1 MTYGARL
8 AVCVV
13 TVVVIVTASALALTE
28 VTPGGA
34 APDGRPALDQPIPTV
49 PPFQLRGD
57 LNCDDSVDPRD
68 SLVLLR
74 ADAGLDLDLPVDC
87 LAPSAE
93 VDGHFIQSGFP
104 IFERADLNCDDSI
117 DPRDSLVILRHDAGL
132 DLSLPASCLRPN
144 AEVWP
149 A

>member
-1 MTYGARL
+1 MIYRARL

-13 TVVVIVTASALALTE
+13 TVAVIATASALALTE

-34 APDGRPALDQPIPTV
+34 APDGRPARDSPIPTV

-74 ADAGLDLDLPVDC
+74 ADAGLDLDVPVDC
-87 LAPSAE
+87 LAPNAE

-132 DLSLPASCLRPN
+132 DLSLPASCLLPN
-144 AEVWP
+144 AEIWP

>member
-1 MTYGARL
+1 MRCGMRL
-8 AVCVV
+8 SASVAAVAVIATVSVV
-13 TVVVIVTASALALTE
+13 ALTE
-28 VTPGGA
+28 ATPGEA
-34 APDGRPALDQPIPTV
+34 APGGRPPLDSPIPPV
-49 PPFQLRGD
+49 PPSQLRGD
-57 LNCDDSVDPRD
+57 LNCDESVDPRD
-68 SLVLLR
+68 SLLLLR
-74 ADAGLDLDLPVDC
+74 ADAGLDLDVPVDC

-104 IFERADLNCDDSI
+104 IFQRADLNCDDSI

-132 DLSLPASCLRPN
+132 DLSLPASCLLPN

>member
-13 TVVVIVTASALALTE
+13 TVAVIATASALALTE
-28 VTPGGA
+28 VTPGAA
-34 APDGRPALDQPIPTV
+34 APDGRPARDSPIPTV

-74 ADAGLDLDLPVDC
+74 ADAGLDLDVPVDC

-93 VDGHFIQSGFP
+93 VDSHFIQSGFP

-132 DLSLPASCLRPN
+132 DLSLPASCLLPN